1 MSEPM
6 VQPQPQPTPGRRK
19 QPRHHD
25 RNSAHKAYMS
35 ENDMAAVDASRHH
48 MAPRTPE
55 KGGYVSPSTNHANRP
70 ASGKQRQKNK
80 AGKQKN
86 AGASTSPEPDHPH
99 KQTAT
104 PQRASSASFQKGPNM
119 AFAGATFHA
128 SPAPSALPM
137 PSFLSKPSTSPSASR
152 SMPAVVQQPSP
163 PATDTEVPTPY
174 RPSPG
179 VKSSESPL
187 DFMFRAHRQEKERER
202 GGHGSNDPT
211 TSTPPAFSPFAAIE
225 RATSSSQSRPAPARR
240 TSHGIS
246 SEELD
251 GQTGQPT
258 GPAFSTPYHDRIK
271 AARTNPG
278 HGSPAHNLQPQQQA
292 TPRADDATEALKQF
306 LFGGGRPQAA
316 SHPAPEARSPFQNT
330 YGGHIPSPARDE
342 EFRQDGHRGNN
353 LQAMENDLRRLLKI
367 DQGMEPSSVERR
379 LFTK

>member
-6 VQPQPQPTPGRRK
+6 VQSQPQAMPGRRK
-19 QPRHHD
+19 QPRHQD

-35 ENDMAAVDASRHH
+35 ENDLAAVDAARHH

-55 KGGYVSPSTNHANRP
+55 KGGYISPSASHTNRP

-104 PQRASSASFQKGPNM
+104 PQRAASASFNKGPSM

-137 PSFLSKPSTSPSASR
+137 PSFLSKPGTSPSASR
-152 SMPAVVQQPSP
+152 SMPAIVQQPSP

-179 VKSSESPL
+179 VTSSESPL
-187 DFMFRAHRQEKERER
+187 DFMFRAHRQEKERQR
-202 GGHGSNDPT
+202 GGPAN
-211 TSTPPAFSPFAAIE
+211 STPPAFSPFAAIE
-225 RATSSSQSRPAPARR
+225 RATSSSQSRPTPTRR
-240 TSHGIS
+240 ISHGIS

-251 GQTGQPT
+251 GQAGQPT
-258 GPAFSTPYHDRIK
+258 GPAFSTPYQDRIK
-271 AARTNPG
+271 AARANPS
-278 HGSPAHNLQPQQQA
+278 HSSPHNLQPQQQA
-292 TPRADDATEALKQF
+292 TPRADADDATEALKKF
-306 LFGGGRPQAA
+306 LFGGGQSSAA
-316 SHPAPEARSPFQNT
+316 AQPAPEAGLPFQNN
-330 YGGHIPSPARDE
+330 YAGHIPSPARGEDL
-342 EFRQDGHRGNN
+342 RRDAHRGSN

-367 DQGMEPSSVERR
+367 DQGIDSSPVERR